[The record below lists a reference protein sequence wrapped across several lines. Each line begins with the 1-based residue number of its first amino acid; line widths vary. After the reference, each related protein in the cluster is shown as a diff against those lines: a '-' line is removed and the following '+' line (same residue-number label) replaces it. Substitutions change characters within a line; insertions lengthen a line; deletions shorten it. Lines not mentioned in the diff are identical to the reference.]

1 MNAHQRQGQQQPA
14 QDSQTSAGGKGADLK
29 RRWPILLL
37 GLLISAGFLWFA
49 FHDLQIHEIQEALRG
64 ANYWW
69 LAPGILVYLASI
81 WFRSWRWGFLLRGC
95 KRISTSRLYPV
106 VVIGYMGNNILPL
119 RLGEV
124 LRAYLLW
131 RRERVNV
138 GTTFTTALLERL
150 FDGLTMVLFLLFGLL
165 FVPMSGFLS
174 QLVTVASAVF
184 FGALILFLLL
194 ASHPDVLRRLA
205 GGFIGAVMPEQLR
218 TPLLGLIEGIVDGL
232 ASLRS
237 GRDVL
242 TAFGVT
248 VWIWTL
254 ELIQYW
260 LVSFAFDLNLSWPGL
275 MLVEGAINLLT
286 ALPSLPGYIGTFEVG
301 IKLLV
306 GIGVPA
312 GTAGSYILVLHA
324 IILIPVTLLGL
335 VFMAREGV
343 QWTDIWKADSQAAD
357 SAHKC

>member
-1 MNAHQRQGQQQPA
+1 VNI
-14 QDSQTSAGGKGADLK
+14 K
-29 RRWPILLL
+29 RRWPFLLL

-49 FHDLQIHEIQEALRG
+49 FHDLQLHEIQAALRG
-64 ANYWW
+64 ANYRW
-69 LAPGILVYLASI
+69 LVPGILVYLTSI

-95 KRISTSRLYPV
+95 KRIPTSQLYSV
-106 VVIGYMGNNILPL
+106 VVIGYMGNNILPF

-131 RRERVNV
+131 RREQVNV

-150 FDGLTMVLFLLFGLL
+150 FDGLTMVLFVLFGLL
-165 FVPMSGFLS
+165 FVPMSAFLS
-174 QLVTVASAVF
+174 QLVTVASIVF
-184 FGALILFLLL
+184 FGALVIFLLL
-194 ASHPDVLRRLA
+194 ASRPDLLRRIADL
-205 GGFIGAVMPEQLR
+205 IIKTVTPEQLR
-218 TPLLGLIEGIVDGL
+218 APLLNLIEGIVDGL
-232 ASLRS
+232 ATLRK

-242 TAFGVT
+242 IVFGVT
-248 VWIWTL
+248 IWIWTL

-260 LVSFAFDLNLSWPGL
+260 LVSLAFDLHLPYPGL

-301 IKLLV
+301 IKILE
-306 GIGVPA
+306 GIGAPS

-335 VFMAREGV
+335 AFVAREGI
-343 QWTDIWKADSQAAD
+343 QWTDIWEAESEVANPAPESKTPHRKEERGQE
-357 SAHKC
+357 